1 MMEIK
6 KANKSHVSGIV
17 KVCTEANWATYRSI
31 YKKEYIESI
40 IATYYNDE
48 RILEEV
54 SSSSK
59 DWGGYFVALDQD
71 EVVGV
76 AGGGMISDLDAE
88 VYVLYL
94 DPNRRNEGIG
104 SLLLNAV
111 TEQQEEYGA
120 RIQWVSVQKG
130 NKKAIPFYEAKGF
143 KVVTEE
149 ESDGYQSLRYSRQI

>member
-1 MMEIK
+1 MIQIK
-6 KANKSHVSGIV
+6 KANTTHVSGIV
-17 KVCTEANWATYRSI
+17 KVCTEANWATYHNI
-31 YKKEYIESI
+31 YSKEYIESI
-40 IATYYNDE
+40 IATYYHNE

-76 AGGGMISDLDAE
+76 TGGGMISDLDAE

-94 DPNRRNEGIG
+94 DPHRRNEGIG

-111 TEQQEEYGA
+111 TEQQKEFGA
-120 RIQWVSVQKG
+120 RVQWVSVQKG
-130 NKKAIPFYEAKGF
+130 NMKAIPFYEARGF